1 MFKPKFK
8 RAVAEDG
15 TPAPEDSSAFFYK
28 PNFGGKYGKR
38 SVEKQQ
44 PFGETFSQN
53 EKKRG
58 AFMFKPKFK
67 RAIAEDGTAAPED
80 DVAFFWKPNFGGKY
94 GKRSVDET
102 GPFGETFSQ
111 NEKKRGAFM
120 FKPKFKRAVAED
132 GTPAPEDSSA
142 FFYKPNFG
150 GKYGK
155 RSVEK
160 QQPFGETFS
169 KSEKK
174 RGAFMFKPKY
184 KRAVAEDGTPAP
196 EDSGAFFY
204 KPNFG
209 GKYGK
214 RSVKKQQP
222 FGESFSKSEKKRLR
236 GAFMFKPKFKRAV
249 AEDGTPAPEDSSAF
263 FYKPNFGGK
272 YGKRSVEKQQPFGE
286 TFSKSEKKR
295 GAFMFKPKYK
305 RAVAEDGTP
314 APEDSGAF
322 FYKPNFGG
330 KYGKRSVEKQ
340 QPFGETFSPNEKKR
354 GAFMFKPK
362 FKRAVAEDG
371 TPAPEDSSAFFY
383 KPNFG
388 GKYGKR
394 SVKKQQP
401 FGESFSKSE
410 KKRLRGAFMFK
421 PKFKRAVA
429 EDGIPAPEDSSAF
442 FYKPNFGGKYGK
454 RSVDKSLANVSSNK
468 DSRAGFFWRP
478 KQPG

>member
-1 MFKPKFK
+1 MFKPK
-8 RAVAEDG
+8 
-15 TPAPEDSSAFFYK
+15 Y
-28 PNFGGKYGKR
+28 
-38 SVEKQQ
+38 
-44 PFGETFSQN
+44 
-53 EKKRG
+53 
-58 AFMFKPKFK
+58 K

-111 NEKKRGAFM
+111 NEKKRGAFMFKPKYKRAVAEDGTPAPEDSSAFFYKPNFGGKYGKRSVEKQQPFGETFSKSEKKRGAFMFKPKYKRAVAEDGTAAPEDSSAFFYKPNFGGKYGKRSVEKQQPFGETFSKSEKKRGAFM

-174 RGAFMFKPKY
+174 RGAFMFKPK
-184 KRAVAEDGTPAP
+184 
-196 EDSGAFFY
+196 
-204 KPNFG
+204 
-209 GKYGK
+209 
-214 RSVKKQQP
+214 
-222 FGESFSKSEKKRLR
+222 
-236 GAFMFKPKFKRAV
+236 FKRAV

-272 YGKRSVEKQQPFGE
+272 YGKRSVEKQQPFGK
-286 TFSKSEKKR
+286 TFSKS
-295 GAFMFKPKYK
+295 
-305 RAVAEDGTP
+305 
-314 APEDSGAF
+314 
-322 FYKPNFGG
+322 
-330 KYGKRSVEKQ
+330 
-340 QPFGETFSPNEKKR
+340 EKKR

-394 SVKKQQP
+394 SV
-401 FGESFSKSE
+401 E
-410 KKRLRGAFMFK
+410 
-421 PKFKRAVA
+421 
-429 EDGIPAPEDSSAF
+429 
-442 FYKPNFGGKYGK
+442 
-454 RSVDKSLANVSSNK
+454 KSLANVSSNK